1 MNPFLIVLF
10 IIIIL
15 LILVAITYV
24 SLYNKINETII
35 RVDEAESR
43 IDNNLR
49 DKFDL
54 LNRCV
59 SLIKN
64 TIEVDE
70 NTFKDIIKLRA
81 RKISNFDLD
90 RTLATSYNEFITIY
104 DSNKKLRENDEIY
117 KATKQLELIDEEL
130 VTLRNYYNA
139 NITEYNKLIK
149 KFPTNLV
156 AEIKK
161 YKERPF
167 YDLKDRTDDDYED
180 FKL

>member
-81 RKISNFDLD
+81 RKLSNFDLD
-90 RTLATSYNEFITIY
+90 RTLAASYNEFITIY

-117 KATKQLELIDEEL
+117 KASKQLELIDEEL

>member
-15 LILVAITYV
+15 LILIAILYV

-90 RTLATSYNEFITIY
+90 RTLANSYNEFITIY

-117 KATKQLELIDEEL
+117 KASKQLELIDEEL

-156 AEIKK
+156 AQIKK